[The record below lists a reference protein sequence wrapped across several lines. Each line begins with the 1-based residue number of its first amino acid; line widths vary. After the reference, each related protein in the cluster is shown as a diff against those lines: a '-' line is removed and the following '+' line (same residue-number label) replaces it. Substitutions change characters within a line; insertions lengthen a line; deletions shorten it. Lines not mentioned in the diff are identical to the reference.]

1 MKASQLLNQNIVA
14 NTNLT
19 DETTRF
25 VVVSG
30 EDGRGMVRA
39 PGGLLERQCIIS

>member
-1 MKASQLLNQNIVA
+1 VGAVGVVA
-14 NTNLT
+14 A
-19 DETTRF
+19 R
-25 VVVSG
+25 